1 MSDSCIAI
9 LDRSE
14 KLWFDDGVAKQGK
27 TWIMAGSGNGR
38 YSSLDR
44 ILDILL
50 MFGESQGPHSVQ
62 RISEAF
68 RSSRSSTYRYV
79 QILRKRGLIEE
90 TDVPGH
96 FRLGP
101 MVVRLARAFG
111 GEARLKSLAEPVLQ
125 ELAAEFGE
133 SVMLTRRGG
142 DRVLVL
148 ASVDSAQMVRV
159 NIDAANNS
167 PLHVGSFGKLH
178 LAYLDAD
185 DVDRYLRHPLRS
197 IAPFTVT
204 EPSSLRAEFDAIRT
218 QGYAL
223 SDSEVEAGMRSL
235 SVPVLDS
242 AGTLA
247 AVLTLAGPAFRMPLS
262 PLRRHAPRLAD
273 AAARISRLWSAM
285 PTPDDPAERRA
296 RRASRH

>member
-1 MSDSCIAI
+1 
-9 LDRSE
+9 
-14 KLWFDDGVAKQGK
+14 
-27 TWIMAGSGNGR
+27 MAGSGNGR

-50 MFGESQGPHSVQ
+50 MFGESQGPLSVQ
-62 RISEAF
+62 RLSEAF

-101 MVVRLARAFG
+101 MVLRLARAFG
-111 GEARLKSLAEPVLQ
+111 GDAHLKSLAEPVLQ
-125 ELAAEFGE
+125 ELAGESGE
-133 SVMLTRRGG
+133 SVMLTKRSGSS
-142 DRVLVL
+142 VLVL
-148 ASVDSAQMVRV
+148 ASVDSAQIVRV
-159 NIDAANNS
+159 NIETANNS

-178 LAYLDAD
+178 LAYLDARE
-185 DVDRYLRHPLRS
+185 VDRYLRHPLRAV
-197 IAPFTVT
+197 APYTVT
-204 EPSSLRAEFDAIRT
+204 DPASLRAELDTIRA

-235 SVPVLDS
+235 SVPVLD
-242 AGTLA
+242 AFGNLA

-262 PLRRHAPRLAD
+262 PLRRQ
-273 AAARISRLWSAM
+273 AARLTEAAKVISRLWSAA
-285 PTPDDPAERRA
+285 PDPADPPERRGRSRA
-296 RRASRH
+296 RAAVRTNA